1 MLMASDGQEC
11 QRFLDREG
19 REIGC
24 LHLMI
29 FGDWGVGKT
38 SLITRFADDTF
49 YQIFVPNIPID
60 FRIRRIQLDDINLK
74 LCALDIAGGER
85 FRSVTSSYLRMAH
98 GALLAFDTTC
108 MNSFENLTGWMKH
121 FTSHCYGPAY
131 GNTTESVPNRAYGK
145 AEDIPRIVI
154 GTKSDLI
161 AERQVPSEVAQEY
174 ASQNGLCYIE
184 TSAKTG
190 DNVEIA
196 YVTLAGL
203 VLEKF
208 SACRIERL
216 PPGTVVPKPDQSK
229 TYQHHHHCFIS

>member
-1 MLMASDGQEC
+1 
-11 QRFLDREG
+11 
-19 REIGC
+19 
-24 LHLMI
+24 
-29 FGDWGVGKT
+29 
-38 SLITRFADDTF
+38 
-49 YQIFVPNIPID
+49 
-60 FRIRRIQLDDINLK
+60 
-74 LCALDIAGGER
+74 
-85 FRSVTSSYLRMAH
+85 MAH

-131 GNTTESVPNRAYGK
+131 GNTTKSVPNRAHGK

-161 AERQVPSEVAQEY
+161 DERQVPSEVAQKY

-190 DNVEIA
+190 DNIEIA

-208 SACRIERL
+208 SACGIERL
-216 PPGTVVPKPDQSK
+216 PPGIVVPKPNQTK
-229 TYQHHHHCFIS
+229 TCQCRHHCSIS

>member
-1 MLMASDGQEC
+1 MASDGQEC
-11 QRFLDREG
+11 QRFLDKEG

-29 FGDWGVGKT
+29 FGDCDVGKT
-38 SLITRFADDTF
+38 SLTTRFADDTF
-49 YQIFVPNIPID
+49 YQIFVPSIGID
-60 FRIRRIQLDDINLK
+60 FRIRRIQLDDIKLK
-74 LCALDIAGGER
+74 LLAWDTAGSER
-85 FRSVTSSYLRMAH
+85 SLRDVTSSYLRHAH
-98 GALLAFDTTC
+98 GALLAFDTTY
-108 MNSFENLTGWMKH
+108 MKSFESLAGWMKY
-121 FTSHCYGPAY
+121 FNSLNGD
-131 GNTTESVPNRAYGK
+131 TTKSVSNRAYGK
-145 AEDIPRIVI
+145 AGDIPRIVI

-161 AERQVPSEVAQEY
+161 DERQVPSEVAQEY

-208 SACRIERL
+208 STCGIERL

-229 TYQHHHHCFIS
+229 TYQCLHHCSIS